1 MTIKII
7 IIMWRYYKMSRNAMG
22 VVKGIG
28 AGMAAGMVVG
38 FMGSQMMKNEKQMK
52 KKASKA
58 INAVGDLIENA
69 QYMFK

>member
-1 MTIKII
+1 
-7 IIMWRYYKMSRNAMG
+7 MSKNATG

-28 AGMAAGMVVG
+28 AGMVVG
-38 FMGSQMMKNEKQMK
+38 CMGSQMMKNEKQMK

-69 QYMFK
+69 QYIFK